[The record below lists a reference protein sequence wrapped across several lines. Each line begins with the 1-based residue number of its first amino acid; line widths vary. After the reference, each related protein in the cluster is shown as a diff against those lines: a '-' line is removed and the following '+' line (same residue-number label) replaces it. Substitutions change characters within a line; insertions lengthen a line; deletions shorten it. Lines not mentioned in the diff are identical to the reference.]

1 MTHSPIRR
9 APARVSGRSLVLIGL
24 VLGIAACSDTGEFM
38 FGSRDAA
45 AAGPAPIG
53 ATRQIERDVEAPEVF
68 DVTDEGLWDGRPSLG
83 GVWVAHAEATDPER
97 VIIRNTETGRFVIG
111 ALFRRERENP
121 GPPVQISSDAAAA
134 LDILAGAPTT
144 VQVIALRR
152 EEAPDTEAPVA
163 DVGLADAGAPLAD
176 IDGPAPATL
185 PAIAAAALAPAPAA
199 PDVDIASRPLL
210 RPLAAQSVSAA
221 PAIARNMSAED
232 IMAGIQRAAFSPEAL
247 APASP
252 PAAQPV
258 PAIAAVADAAIT
270 ESEIATAMLAP
281 LEATPLDTPAPAPT
295 PATAAAPLP
304 DRAYVQIGIF
314 SVQENANATGQ
325 TLRNAGLVPTIYDQT
340 SSGRQFWRV
349 VVGPAPTAED
359 RAAILDTVRGLG
371 FGDAYFVAR

>member
-1 MTHSPIRR
+1 MTHSPMWR
-9 APARVSGRSLVLIGL
+9 ASARVSGRSLVLVGL
-24 VLGIAACSDTGEFM
+24 VLGVAACSDTGEFM

-53 ATRQIERDVEAPEVF
+53 ATRQMERDVEAPEVF
-68 DVTDEGLWDGRPSLG
+68 DITDEGLWDGRPSLG
-83 GVWVAHAEATDPER
+83 GVWVAHPDATDPER

-134 LDILAGAPTT
+134 LDILAGAPAT

-152 EEAPDTEAPVA
+152 EEAPDT
-163 DVGLADAGAPLAD
+163 DMADAGAAD
-176 IDGPAPATL
+176 VGAPAAESGIQGPASVPT
-185 PAIAAAALAPAPAA
+185 IAAAALAPAPAVPGIDTA
-199 PDVDIASRPLL
+199 TRPVL
-210 RPLAAQSVSAA
+210 RPVQSRAVVETT
-221 PAIARNMSAED
+221 RNMSAAD
-232 IMAGIQRAAFSPEAL
+232 VMAGIQRAAFSPEAL

-252 PAAQPV
+252 APARPV
-258 PAIAAVADAAIT
+258 PAIAAVADAAIS

-281 LEATPLDTPAPAPT
+281 LETTPLDTPAPAR
-295 PATAAAPLP
+295 AAAVTPLP
-304 DRAYVQIGIF
+304 DRPYVQIGIF

-340 SSGRQFWRV
+340 SSGRQIWRV
-349 VVGPAPTAED
+349 VVGPAPSTED